1 MDSGQRLTE
10 KEIVIVGGG
19 IGGLSAA
26 SYLAAEGADV
36 EVIEKNDQV
45 GGRAS
50 TLDRDGFHFDIGPS
64 WYLMPDVF
72 ERFFDHFDDEPS
84 DFYELERLDPNY
96 RIFFKDG
103 DVIDI
108 AADRD
113 EVRALFE
120 SYEEGAGERFDD
132 YVAKSRENY
141 EVAMEHFVYTDR
153 SRLRDFIDLDV
164 LRHARG
170 LSLIGNMQDHVEQY
184 FEHSKLQQVMQYSLV
199 FLGGAPTNTPALYN
213 LMSHVDFNMGVY
225 YPEGGIYAV
234 IEAIEDVARDNGAT
248 ITTGEAVTAIDAGE
262 DGPVVETDQR
272 RLGPDIVVSNADYA
286 YTELELLD
294 PSHRDHDRSYWEDRT
309 LAPSAFLLYL
319 GVDAELD
326 DLRHHTL
333 VLPEDWS
340 PHFERIFEDP
350 ALPEDPAYYVAA
362 PSRTDD
368 TLAPDDAEALMVLV
382 PIASGLDLS
391 GEAVEAFRDQVI
403 TDIEDHTGESIEDN
417 IVLEERFL
425 PEDFERRYNSYHGT
439 ALGLAHTLFQT
450 AFLRPSHRAGSLD
463 GLYYTG
469 AYTNPG
475 IGMPMCLISG
485 EKVAEKIVEDHG
497 R

>member
-1 MDSGQRLTE
+1 MNAGRPLEGRDV
-10 KEIVIVGGG
+10 VIIGGG

-26 SYLAAEGADV
+26 AYLAAAGADV
-36 EVIEKNDQV
+36 EVIEKNEQV

-50 TLDRDGFHFDIGPS
+50 TLEEEGFRFDIGPS

-72 ERFFDHFDDEPS
+72 ERFFSHFDHEPS
-84 DFYELERLDPNY
+84 DFYELRRLDPSY

-113 EVRALFE
+113 EVRERFE
-120 SYEEGAGERFDD
+120 SYEDGAGERFDA
-132 YVAKSRENY
+132 YLAQSRENY

-184 FEHSKLQQVMQYSLV
+184 FDHPKLQQVMQYSLV

-225 YPEGGIYAV
+225 YPDGGIYTV
-234 IEAIEDVARDNGAT
+234 IEAIEDVAEENGAT
-248 ITTGEAVTAIDAGE
+248 VTTDEAVTAIGECE
-262 DGPVVETDQR
+262 DGLVVKTDVR
-272 RLGPDIVVSNADYA
+272 CVEPDIVVSNADYA
-286 YTELELLD
+286 YTELELLE
-294 PSHRDHDRSYWEDRT
+294 PGHRDHDRSYWKDRT

-326 DLRHHTL
+326 ELRHHTL

-340 PHFERIFEDP
+340 HHFEAIFDDP
-350 ALPEDPAYYVAA
+350 ELPVNPAYYVAA
-362 PSRTDD
+362 PSKTDD
-368 TLAPDDAEALMVLV
+368 EIAPEGAEALMVLV
-382 PIASGLDLS
+382 PIAPGLDL
-391 GEAVEAFRDQVI
+391 GDDAVETFRDQI
-403 TDIEDHTGESIEDN
+403 IADIEENTGESIEED
-417 IVLEERFL
+417 IVFEERFL
-425 PEDFERRYNSYHGT
+425 PEDFASRYNSYRGT

-450 AFLRPSHRAGSLD
+450 AFMRPSHRSGSLE

-485 EKVAEKIVEDHG
+485 EKVAEKIVEDY
-497 R
+497 